1 MTASPTRRL
10 VGTALMGLASGL
22 LVLLQACGDAGTT
35 DRNKAQMRLVNATS
49 STVSAGPATPS
60 SATGGGYAQL
70 ALRLDDVQRQ
80 GQVAY
85 GDNAAYTEVDD
96 GSPSLSIH
104 NQNSATALLTATT
117 SLGKGR
123 YYTSL
128 AYGTVGALRQV
139 LLDDNQNE
147 PDANKTSLRVLNAA
161 PDAGAL
167 DVYLTGSDELLANAV
182 PLEPAAAYGTVSPW
196 RSVASTGWRLRVTA
210 ANNRA
215 DVRLDITGI
224 SLSSRQVATLVLT
237 PGSGGVLTHALLL
250 TQRGGITRLDNSQA
264 RVRVLAGLDGAGA
277 VTASVGGKDLATGV
291 SSPSLGNYV
300 LVPATGTGTSLVVD
314 GTAEAVTGPS
324 LTAGGDATLLVQGST
339 STAAQQAG
347 AWRPRGTWVADDN
360 RPPSDTGQVR
370 MRLVNGLSNAQD
382 NLSLTAD
389 FSALGG
395 RVTPGFASAYEL
407 TTPGTTITLR
417 VTREGESKPLFEAG
431 GQTLLA
437 GATYTVFV
445 VGSAGAPVGIV
456 RRDR

>member
-1 MTASPTRRL
+1 
-10 VGTALMGLASGL
+10 MGLATGL
-22 LVLLQACGDAGTT
+22 LLLLQACGDAGTT
-35 DRNKAQMRLVNATS
+35 DRNKAQIRLVNATS
-49 STVSAGPATPS
+49 ATVIANPPAVAT
-60 SATGGGYAQL
+60 ATGGGYAQL

-80 GQVAY
+80 GQVSY
-85 GDNAAYTEVDD
+85 GNSAAYSEVDD

-104 NQNSATALLTATT
+104 NQASSTALLTASTNL
-117 SLGKGR
+117 SKGR

-139 LLDDNQNE
+139 LLDDNQAE
-147 PDANKTSLRVLNAA
+147 PDANKSSLRVLNAA

-167 DVYLTGSDELLANAV
+167 DVYLTGSDEPLANAV
-182 PLEPAAAYGTVSPW
+182 PLEPAAAYGTVGAW
-196 RSVASTGWRLRVTA
+196 RQVASTGWRLRVTA

-215 DVRLDITGI
+215 DVRLDISGVN
-224 SLSSRQVATLVLT
+224 LSSRQVATLVLT
-237 PGSGGVLTHALLL
+237 PASGGVLTDALLL
-250 TQRGGITRLDNSQA
+250 TQRGAIALLNNDQV

-277 VTASVGGKDLATGV
+277 VTATVGAKQLAVGV
-291 SSPSLGNYV
+291 SSPSLGSYV
-300 LVPATGTGTSLVVD
+300 LVPAVGAGTSLTVD
-314 GTAEAVTGPS
+314 GTAVPVIGAS
-324 LTAGGDATLLVQGST
+324 LAAGVDATLLVQGTT
-339 STAAQQAG
+339 STTSQQAG
-347 AWRPRGTWVADDN
+347 AWLPRGIWVNDDN
-360 RPPSDTGQVR
+360 RPPSDSSQVR

-395 RVTPGFASAYEL
+395 RVTAGSASAYAL

-417 VTREGESKPLFEAG
+417 VTREGDSEPLFTAS

-445 VGSAGAPVGIV
+445 VGSAEKAVGIV